1 MRYCIFC
8 GVKIPGDA
16 KFCQECGKEQP
27 EAARSTVADVSDE
40 GIAESAGGL
49 FASPKAKIIAGV
61 GAFVVLIAVFTGTMI
76 LVNAK

>member
-16 KFCQECGKEQP
+16 KFCQDCGKEQP
-27 EAARSTVADVSDE
+27 EPSGSNAPKAATE
-40 GIAESAGGL
+40 GIPDPAQGVL
-49 FASPKAKIIAGV
+49 ASPKGKIILGV
-61 GAFVVLIAVFTGTMI
+61 GVFVVMIALFTGTII

>member
-16 KFCQECGKEQP
+16 KFCQDCGKGQP
-27 EAARSTVADVSDE
+27 ETAGSNAPEAT
-40 GIAESAGGL
+40 AEEIPDPAQGVL
-49 FASPKAKIIAGV
+49 ASPQGKIILGV
-61 GAFVVLIAVFTGTMI
+61 GVFVVMIALFTGTMI

>member
-8 GVKIPGDA
+8 GVKIPADA
-16 KFCQECGKEQP
+16 KFCQDCGKEQP
-27 EAARSTVADVSDE
+27 ETSGANVPEAAAD
-40 GIAESAGGL
+40 GIPESAGGL
-49 FASPKAKIIAGV
+49 FASPKAKIIASV